1 VGKVLLSI
9 VLVAAAFAGG
19 AAINGP
25 GLRWVQG
32 KVGLI
37 SSSDEE
43 AVGTAPQDPNPNP
56 LSLPVSIV
64 ESPPASAP
72 ARMEAPDVATAA
84 TANANASTNA
94 PVPEPKAPAPPDLAA
109 LNLDEPPKPGPASEV
124 VPTSVPRLE
133 PPVAKDDAQAARNP
147 APAPAPASPMALS
160 PPWSDMPGS
169 APAAAVPPRPY
180 PRANPETESAS
191 SSGPESRP
199 APAGDWAELRRTMR
213 ALGVARYGIEG
224 EPGGKVRFHCL
235 IPLAGRRAVGQQFEA
250 EGTDEIQAA
259 QAALKRVALWRAT
272 EGEPPAA
279 PAD

>member
-1 VGKVLLSI
+1 MGKVLLSI

-25 GLRWVQG
+25 GLRWVQR

-43 AVGTAPQDPNPNP
+43 AAATAPQDPNP

-64 ESPPASAP
+64 ESPPAPAP
-72 ARMEAPDVATAA
+72 ARMEAPNVATAA
-84 TANANASTNA
+84 NPNPNASTNA
-94 PVPEPKAPAPPDLAA
+94 PVPEPKAPAPLDLAA
-109 LNLDEPPKPGPASEV
+109 LNLDEPPKPRSASEV
-124 VPTSVPRLE
+124 VPASPPGLE

-147 APAPAPASPMALS
+147 SPAPAPALS

-169 APAAAVPPRPY
+169 APAAAVPPRPS
-180 PRANPETESAS
+180 PRANPETESAP
-191 SSGPESRP
+191 SSGPESRL

-259 QAALKRVALWRAT
+259 QTALKRVALWRAT
-272 EGEPPAA
+272 EGEPTAA